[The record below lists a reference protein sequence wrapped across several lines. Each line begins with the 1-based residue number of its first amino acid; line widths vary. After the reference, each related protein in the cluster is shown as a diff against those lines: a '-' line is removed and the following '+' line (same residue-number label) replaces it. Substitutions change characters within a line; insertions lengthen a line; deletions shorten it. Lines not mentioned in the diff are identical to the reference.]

1 MELYFC
7 GVAISFHLLLMIQIP
22 DSEILLAI
30 RQGNERVYE
39 TVFRKHYQAL
49 CNYACGI
56 LKDMDDAEEVV
67 QSIFLKLWEQREGIE
82 INVSLKAYLY
92 RAVHNTCLNR
102 LKHLKIQ
109 ETYRQ
114 YVGDYLEDTFDSAT
128 DIMDKNELENRI
140 SEALEKLPEQCRLIF
155 KMSRFEE
162 LKYQEIANKL
172 GLSIKTIENQI
183 GKALRIM
190 RTELSDYLAVVLL
203 IVEFLNC

>member
-1 MELYFC
+1 
-7 GVAISFHLLLMIQIP
+7 MIQNL
-22 DSEILLAI
+22 DSDILLAI
-30 RQGNERVYE
+30 RQGNERVFE

-67 QSIFLKLWEQREGIE
+67 QSIFMKFWEQREGIE
-82 INVSLKAYLY
+82 INVSLKSYLY

-109 ETYRQ
+109 EVHKQ
-114 YVGDYLEDTFDSAT
+114 YVGNYYEENHDSAT
-128 DIMDKNELENRI
+128 EIMDKVELENRI
-140 SEALEKLPEQCRLIF
+140 ADALEKLPEQCRLIF

-162 LKYQEIANKL
+162 LKYQEIADKL

-190 RTELSDYLAVVLL
+190 RAELADYLPLVLFML
-203 IVEFLNC
+203 LFNH

>member
-7 GVAISFHLLLMIQIP
+7 EVTNTLHFFLMIQVP

-39 TVFRKHYQAL
+39 TIFRKHYQAL

-56 LKDMDDAEEVV
+56 LKDIDDSEEVV

-82 INVSLKAYLY
+82 INVSLKSYLY

-102 LKHLKIQ
+102 IKHLKIQ

-114 YVGDYLEDTFDSAT
+114 YVGDYLEETFDSAT
-128 DIMDKNELENRI
+128 EIMDKVELENRI
-140 SEALEKLPEQCRLIF
+140 ENALEKLPEQCKIIF

-190 RTELSDYLAVVLL
+190 RMELSDYLPVVLL
-203 IVEFLNC
+203 FMLFSN